1 MDTPTSHRYGVIDAA
16 DAIDMDMLPFLR
28 GSSFMMPH
36 ADGDDAGKTHGSEEA
51 IAAIVNRGTPSA
63 NASKDGKN
71 RSGCRRTSLRSLP
84 ARCSGHR
91 PGAIDTKAGA
101 KRTGGIFYGNA
112 AVIELGRALTKLAK
126 VLRIDL
132 EAIETTKQLLEV
144 FHDFWLKLDEDR
156 QL

>member
-1 MDTPTSHRYGVIDAA
+1 MV
-16 DAIDMDMLPFLR
+16 R
-28 GSSFMMPH
+28 G
-36 ADGDDAGKTHGSEEA
+36 E
-51 IAAIVNRGTPSA
+51 
-63 NASKDGKN
+63 
-71 RSGCRRTSLRSLP
+71 RTLSLNVFCARNEQDESLTLLQ

-112 AVIELGRALTKLAK
+112 AVIELDRALTKLAK

-156 QL
+156 QLVKDGLLPKPPNLRVADDGEKMQRRHV